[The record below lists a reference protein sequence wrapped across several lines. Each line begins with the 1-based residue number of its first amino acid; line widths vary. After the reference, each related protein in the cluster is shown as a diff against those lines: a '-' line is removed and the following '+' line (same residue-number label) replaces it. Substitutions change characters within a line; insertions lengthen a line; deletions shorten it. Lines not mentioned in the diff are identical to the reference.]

1 MSEPANETAR
11 ALIEKAGDD
20 GRQLDQLAWM
30 MATAP
35 EAKGID
41 FDIALSAAQKA
52 VTLSEEKDVSA
63 IETLARVHFRKGNV
77 AEAVALQ
84 KKCLELAPAVPETA
98 AEPAAA
104 EPAAAEPEAPAEPEA
119 AAPEA
124 KPETPAAEPEAK

>member
-1 MSEPANETAR
+1 
-11 ALIEKAGDD
+11 
-20 GRQLDQLAWM
+20 

-84 KKCLELAPAVPETA
+84 KKCLELAANPRQVQQLQAGLEKYEAAAPKEEAAAPAVPETP
-98 AEPAAA
+98 AEPTAAT
-104 EPAAAEPEAPAEPEA
+104 PEAPAEPEA